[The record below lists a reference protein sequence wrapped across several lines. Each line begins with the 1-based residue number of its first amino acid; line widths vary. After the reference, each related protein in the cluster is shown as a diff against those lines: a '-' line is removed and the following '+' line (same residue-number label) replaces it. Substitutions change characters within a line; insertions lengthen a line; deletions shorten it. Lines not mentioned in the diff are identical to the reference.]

1 MKSIL
6 MVVAFTEAFV
16 AGPAL
21 AHAGMGQSN
30 SFAAGIAHPLGG
42 ADHILTMA
50 MVGLWSV
57 LSGGR
62 AMWLWPATFLA
73 AMLGG
78 FVAAVFGLQLSL
90 VEVTIIVS
98 IVVLAFLIALR
109 VRAPLWLGGAVI
121 GLFGFF
127 HGHAH
132 GTEAAVGSLLSYAAG
147 FALATAGLHAFGVGI
162 GLCARG
168 LIGRIAWRATGG
180 IAALIGG

>member
-6 MVVAFTEAFV
+6 IVVAFTEAFV
-16 AGPAL
+16 VSPAL
-21 AHAGMGQSN
+21 AHAGIGQSD

-42 ADHILTMA
+42 ADHILAMA

-57 LSGGR
+57 LIGSR
-62 AMWLWPATFLA
+62 ATWLWPTTFLA

-78 FVAAVFGLQLSL
+78 FVAAVFGLQLSF
-90 VEVTIIVS
+90 VESTITVS
-98 IVVLAFLIALR
+98 IVVLALLIALG
-109 VRAPLWLGGAVI
+109 VRAPLWLGGAAI

-147 FALATAGLHAFGVGI
+147 FALATAGLHGVGV
-162 GLCARG
+162 GVGFCARG
-168 LIGRIAWRATGG
+168 LIGRLALRATGR
-180 IAALIGG
+180 IAALVGG